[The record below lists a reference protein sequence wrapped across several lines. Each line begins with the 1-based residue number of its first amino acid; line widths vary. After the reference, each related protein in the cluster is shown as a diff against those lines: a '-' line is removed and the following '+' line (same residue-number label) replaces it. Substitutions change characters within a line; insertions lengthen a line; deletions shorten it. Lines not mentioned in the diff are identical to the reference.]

1 MKHHLKPSPRLA
13 ALVLVALFTAAPAI
27 ADKPSW
33 AGGDKENKHRKN
45 QEERHDPRYGD
56 ERRDGRSGSVE
67 FRFDDRNR
75 RIIHDYYGEEFR
87 TGKCPPG
94 LAKKH
99 NGCLPPG
106 QAKKWQRGY
115 PLPADLRYYDLPH
128 DLVVRLPPPPRG
140 HKYVRVA
147 GDVLLIA
154 IGTSLVL
161 DAIEDI
167 GR

>member
-1 MKHHLKPSPRLA
+1 MNRHFSFPLRLG
-13 ALVLVALFTAAPAI
+13 ALALIALFSAAPAL
-27 ADKPSW
+27 AEKPSW
-33 AGGDKENKHRKN
+33 AGDKDEKPRKKDDR
-45 QEERHDPRYGD
+45 RHDPRHGD
-56 ERRDGRSGSVE
+56 ERRDDRSGSVE

-75 RIIHDYYGEEFR
+75 HIINDYYGTQFR
-87 TGKCPPG
+87 SGKCPPG

-99 NGCLPPG
+99 NGCMPPG
-106 QAKKWQRGY
+106 QAKKWRQGY

-128 DLVVRLPPPPRG
+128 DLIVRLPPPPRG

-154 IGTSLVL
+154 IGTSMVL